1 MTLDK
6 WPLDTPG
13 KIARVDW
20 HALGI
25 SAARRLRAMGF
36 EAGAEIETI
45 RQGGVIA
52 VRIGRMTVGVRAT
65 QAAAV
70 DVE

>member
-1 MTLDK
+1 
-6 WPLDTPG
+6 
-13 KIARVDW
+13 V
-20 HALGI
+20 LGT

-36 EAGAEIETI
+36 ETGAEIETI
-45 RQGGVIA
+45 RRGGVIA